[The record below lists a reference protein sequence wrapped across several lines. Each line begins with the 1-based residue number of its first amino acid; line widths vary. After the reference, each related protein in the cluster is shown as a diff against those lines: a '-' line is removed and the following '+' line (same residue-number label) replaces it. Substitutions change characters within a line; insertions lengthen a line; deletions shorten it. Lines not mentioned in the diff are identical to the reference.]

1 MPLLRIKNLNSESP
15 RSRKNPI
22 LKQILLLNITGRH
35 EVNFLPLKKNFF
47 EDFEQTGNPFLIATK
62 GIVLTE

>member
-35 EVNFLPLKKNFF
+35 EVNFLHTEKNFF
-47 EDFEQTGNPFLIATK
+47 EDFEPTGNPFQLQQK
-62 GIVLTE
+62 E